1 MIKNSYVKTKQYY
14 KADKKVE
21 KSVPKIAVSVHN
33 NQDGTDGTNVASEY
47 FYRYTISTYK
57 ETYYTE
63 RGGIIGCL
71 LHQSPKL
78 CNKDFLIIGL
88 TTLQTLVNFDWLI
101 HQVKSSNIPTT
112 NFKL

>member
-1 MIKNSYVKTKQYY
+1 MIKNSYIKTKQYY

-57 ETYYTE
+57 ETYYTQRE
-63 RGGIIGCL
+63 REREDNGLSITPV
-71 LHQSPKL
+71 PKVL
-78 CNKDFLIIGL
+78 
-88 TTLQTLVNFDWLI
+88 
-101 HQVKSSNIPTT
+101 
-112 NFKL
+112 